1 MNKEEIKISNVY
13 AIKVGKNTVGVH
25 IMSEHKD
32 GGWVGVNVNTNKEL
46 IIRSADRLIGLYQV
60 KKENTKTVEA
70 REPSKDVNPAKV
82 KKLGGLLAAFMVLAD
97 AGQPLDC
104 QEIVKRMIDQDMWKT
119 DGKTPSATIY
129 SAIIREI
136 KEKGTE
142 SRFVKTERGKFTVA
156 K

>member
-1 MNKEEIKISNVY
+1 MNKEEIKISKVY
-13 AIKVGKNTVGVH
+13 TMKVGKNTAGVR
-25 IMSEHKD
+25 IMSEHED
-32 GGWVGVNVNTNKEL
+32 GGWVGVNINTNKEL
-46 IIRSADRLIGLYQV
+46 IIRSADRLLGLYQV
-60 KKENTKTVEA
+60 KKENTKPA
-70 REPSKDVNPAKV
+70 QIEPTKDPNPTKV

-104 QEIVKRMIDQDMWKT
+104 QEIVKRMIDQGMWKT
-119 DGKTPSATIY
+119 GGKTPAATIY

-136 KEKGTE
+136 KEKAAE

>member
-1 MNKEEIKISNVY
+1 MQKEEIKISKVY
-13 AIKVGKNTVGVH
+13 AMKIGKNTVGVR

-32 GGWVGVNVNTNKEL
+32 GGWVGVNVNTSKEL
-46 IIRSADRLIGLYQV
+46 IIRSADRLLGLYQV
-60 KKENTKTVEA
+60 KKEKPTTA
-70 REPSKDVNPAKV
+70 QSEPTTDANPTKV

-104 QEIVKRMIDQDMWKT
+104 QEIVKRMIDQGMWKT
-119 DGKTPSATIY
+119 GGKTPASTIY
-129 SAIIREI
+129 SAITREI

-142 SRFVKTERGKFTVA
+142 SRFVKTERGKFSAV

>member
-1 MNKEEIKISNVY
+1 MQNEEIKISKVY
-13 AIKVGKNTVGVH
+13 AMKVGKNTAGVR

-32 GGWVGVNVNTNKEL
+32 GGWVGVNINTNKEL

-60 KKENTKTVEA
+60 KNEKPKAAKT
-70 REPSKDVNPAKV
+70 EPIKDAKPTKV

-97 AGQPLDC
+97 AKEPLGC
-104 QEIVKRMIDQDMWKT
+104 QELVKRMIDQGMWKT
-119 DGKTPSATIY
+119 GGKTPASTIY
-129 SAIIREI
+129 SAILREI

-142 SRFVKTERGKFTVA
+142 SRFTKTERGKFTVA